1 MTIVGKKEIRAL
13 RKEKKE
19 LLAILNS
26 RNYQSMYGNETMVEK
41 YERQHKTKLD
51 KTALNSNFIDKD
63 FVSFSKKYKKIEKR
77 LLYIKHECARLS
89 DLQNQFSSNTEVHV
103 IDFFEVPISH
113 VSEILVIPETFEPL
127 KAGFEHYWITPHINR
142 YGQCLYDV
150 KFKGL
155 PSFRYY
161 TIYEIVNFCRNDKIT
176 L

>member
-1 MTIVGKKEIRAL
+1 
-13 RKEKKE
+13 
-19 LLAILNS
+19 
-26 RNYQSMYGNETMVEK
+26 
-41 YERQHKTKLD
+41 
-51 KTALNSNFIDKD
+51 
-63 FVSFSKKYKKIEKR
+63 
-77 LLYIKHECARLS
+77 
-89 DLQNQFSSNTEVHV
+89 LQNQFSSNTEVHV

-161 TIYEIVNFCRNDKIT
+161 TIYEIVNFCRNDKDEVERRLMSGNPPEREMDLKKHT
-176 L
+176 D